1 MKSLSHSE
9 LIGLLVSIS
18 TLLFIGRLCGEFMKK
33 INQPSIVGELI
44 AGIILGP
51 SILGYFFPDLFSFIY
66 PTEGPTALALDG
78 FIKVAVILLLFISGL
93 EVELQVILQQRR
105 SAFFTSM
112 GGIIIPFFFGFWA
125 AMFFPQYL
133 SSGQESNPLLF
144 ALFFGTALSI
154 SALPV
159 IARTLMD
166 LGIFKTPLG
175 MLILSS
181 AMIDDFL
188 GWMVFSVILS
198 ALGQTITTASIL
210 LSMFNTL
217 LLAFGML
224 TLGKYLFN
232 KFLPW
237 INKNFSWPGGVL
249 TVSVTACFIGAATA
263 EQVGIHAIFGSFLV
277 GVAIGDSKHM
287 SEKAREVIHIFVTN
301 IFAPLFFVTIGMKVN
316 FFAFFEWKIVLFVL
330 VLSYLGK
337 VIGCFLAAWLG
348 GYSKRV
354 SWAVGFGM
362 NARGAMEIIL
372 ASLALQAGLIK
383 ENLFV
388 ALVVMALITSIT
400 SGPLI
405 RWILKLTPGKEND
418 LQNFPELKPY

>member
-1 MKSLSHSE
+1 MDALTHSE
-9 LIGLLVSIS
+9 LIRLLVSIS
-18 TLLFIGRLCGEFMKK
+18 TLLLIGRLCGEFMKK
-33 INQPSIVGELI
+33 LNQPSIVGELI

-51 SILGYFFPDLFSFIY
+51 TILGYFSPDVFNFIFPMR
-66 PTEGPTALALDG
+66 GATAIALDG
-78 FIKVAVILLLFISGL
+78 FIKVAVILLLFIAGL
-93 EVELQVILQQRR
+93 EVELHVILQQR
-105 SAFFTSM
+105 SKAFITSI
-112 GGIIIPFFFGFWA
+112 GGIILPFVFGFWA

-133 SSGQESNPLLF
+133 SPGSEANPMIF

-166 LGIFKTPLG
+166 LGIFRTPLG

-188 GWMVFSVILS
+188 GWMVFSVILGSLGKEVS
-198 ALGQTITTASIL
+198 AGSIA
-210 LSMFNTL
+210 LSMFNTM
-217 LLAFGML
+217 LLAFGIL

-237 INKNFSWPGGVL
+237 VNKNFSWPGGVL
-249 TVSVTACFIGAATA
+249 TVSIAACFIGAATA
-263 EQVGIHAIFGSFLV
+263 EVVGIHAIFGSFLV

-301 IFAPLFFVTIGMKVN
+301 IFAPLFFVAIGMKVN
-316 FFAFFEWKIVLFVL
+316 FLTYFDVKLVLFVL
-330 VLSYLGK
+330 VLAYLGK
-337 VIGCFLAAWLG
+337 VLGCTIAAWLG
-348 GYSKRV
+348 GYSKRI
-354 SWAVGFGM
+354 SMAVGFGM

-388 ALVVMALITSIT
+388 ALVVMALVTSIT

-405 RWILKLTPGKEND
+405 KWILKIDPAVNTNPLD
-418 LQNFPELKPY
+418 LPELKPY